1 MQRKVFKIEA
11 MLAPRRQPGG
21 SLAMRAPSSQPAPS
35 TSDNAEALIGLQAE
49 LAYVH
54 ESIARNK
61 RELTALIG
69 DDKERRLVRAG
80 AELGAAIAAMRGATD
95 TILGTAEAAD
105 DSARTLAAS
114 LTDEFKRGL
123 AQDIQEQIVKIYE
136 ACNFQDIAG
145 QHIGKVIGMLASV
158 ESQLETI
165 LARCDGVHAVTEP
178 QEVPVKGNSL
188 LNGPKLSGDAGHATQ
203 SDIDRLFA

>member
-1 MQRKVFKIEA
+1 
-11 MLAPRRQPGG
+11 MLAPRRQPGAG
-21 SLAMRAPSSQPAPS
+21 LAMRNPSSHATTS
-35 TSDNAEALIGLQAE
+35 SASDNVETLIGLKAE
-49 LAYVH
+49 LAVIQD
-54 ESIARNK
+54 SIARNK
-61 RELTALIG
+61 RELSALIG
-69 DDKERRLVRAG
+69 DEKERRLVRAG
-80 AELGAAIAAMRGATD
+80 DELSAAVAAMRGATD

-114 LTDEFKRGL
+114 LTDDFKRGL

-158 ESQLETI
+158 ESQLEVI
-165 LARCDGVHAVTEP
+165 LARCDSVHAATEP
-178 QEVPVKGNSL
+178 QDAPTKSSNL

-203 SDIDRLFA
+203 SDIDRMFA

>member
-1 MQRKVFKIEA
+1 MQRKAFRIEA
-11 MLAPRRQPGG
+11 MLAPRRQPGAG
-21 SLAMRAPSSQPAPS
+21 LAMRISAEPAS
-35 TSDNAEALIGLQAE
+35 ASDNVEALMGLQAE
-49 LAYVH
+49 LAFVH

-61 RELTALIG
+61 RELTTLIG

-80 AELGAAIAAMRGATD
+80 AELSAAVTAMRGATD

-114 LTDEFKRGL
+114 LNDDFKRGL

-145 QHIGKVIGMLASV
+145 QHIGKVIGMLTAV
-158 ESQLETI
+158 EGQLEVI
-165 LARCDGVHAVTEP
+165 LARCDGVHAVTGP
-178 QEVPVKGNSL
+178 LDAPVKGNGL
-188 LNGPKLSGDAGHATQ
+188 LNGPRLAGDAGHATQ
-203 SDIDRLFA
+203 SDVDRMFA

>member
-1 MQRKVFKIEA
+1 

-21 SLAMRAPSSQPAPS
+21 DLAMRASAAEPAS
-35 TSDNAEALIGLQAE
+35 ASDNVEALIGLKAE
-49 LAYVH
+49 LAVIH

-80 AELGAAIAAMRGATD
+80 HELSAAIAAMRGATD

-114 LTDEFKRGL
+114 LTDDFKRGL
-123 AQDIQEQIVKIYE
+123 AQDIQEQIVRIYE

-145 QHIGKVIGMLASV
+145 QHIGKVIGVLAAV
-158 ESQLETI
+158 EEQLETI
-165 LARCDGVHAVTEP
+165 VARWSSIHGANEP
-178 QEVPVKGNSL
+178 LEAPARSNGL
-188 LNGPKLSGDAGHATQ
+188 LNGPKLAGDAGHASQ
-203 SDIDRLFA
+203 SDIDRMFA